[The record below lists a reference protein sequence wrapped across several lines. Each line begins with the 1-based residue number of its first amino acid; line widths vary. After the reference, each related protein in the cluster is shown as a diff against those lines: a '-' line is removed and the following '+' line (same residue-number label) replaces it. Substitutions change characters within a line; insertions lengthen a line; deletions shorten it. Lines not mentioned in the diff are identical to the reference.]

1 MHEEEPTRRTRSY
14 QDGRPVVRMLSTMRR
29 LLALTGA
36 ALLIGGC
43 SVVEDSVYDLLGLE
57 RTPDFDTDGFDT
69 DWDNLDEELETPL
82 PDRKLDAGE
91 VVAEPS
97 GVVQLERSKKRLPLP
112 GHGGTNMGF
121 RIDKLAELYALAG
134 AMEAP
139 TWSAPSE
146 GSLRLTRDND
156 LDTAW
161 TCVPNEEERCAIGMS
176 FPAAAGIHSIRLHT
190 AASDPSEYPRA
201 KRVRVHTERGF
212 TDALLSDTDTF
223 TFVEFA
229 ETETTRYV
237 IVEVL
242 EVYPGTAK
250 EPRIHVAE
258 FEVFGRS
265 GTAREPLQLDPATAI
280 VALPDEPW
288 DRVARGSYERRQ
300 MFLHTVDA
308 EGGLHRFMEGTA
320 LRGRAGDRLLLIERI
335 QGQSGCNA
343 PRGTFFLLDTQTR
356 ITAPLG
362 GLSGVGGDTFRSN
375 DGMGVIVGYHGKLDT
390 KINGVFFEEG
400 KYRRRQTPIRA
411 DQRTEDYFE
420 TWGLE
425 DTVLD
430 RSAPALN
437 ASIDDCVV
445 GTEALLAELDAAKAA
460 VEAAAPKKKRRK
472 RKSKATEIVRR
483 PAAWQVCTLEE
494 GARAFLTDNGPCG
507 STWEMTVLDA
517 SGSIVATQTGKGD
530 RNYLRVARQSP
541 QTLLVEVGD
550 GSDRAA
556 MWRVAAGELRELS
569 NAASFALQ
577 PPASCRE
584 DCLEPFPNPGAPV
597 WQ

>member
-1 MHEEEPTRRTRSY
+1 M
-14 QDGRPVVRMLSTMRR
+14 
-29 LLALTGA
+29 ALTGA
-36 ALLIGGC
+36 ALLMGGC
-43 SVVEDSVYDLLGLE
+43 TVVKDSVYDLLGME
-57 RTPDFDTDGFDT
+57 RAPEYDTDGFDT

-82 PDRKLDAGE
+82 PEKKLDVGE
-91 VVAEPS
+91 EVAEPS
-97 GVVQLERSKKRLPLP
+97 GVVQLERSQKRLPLP
-112 GHGGTNMGF
+112 GYGGTNMGF
-121 RIDKLAELYALAG
+121 RIDKLAEVYALAG

-139 TWSAPSE
+139 AWSAPSE
-146 GSLRLTRDND
+146 GSLRHTRDND

-176 FPAAAGIHSIRLHT
+176 FPAAAGVHSIRLHT
-190 AASDPSEYPRA
+190 AASDPDEYPRA

-212 TDALLSDTDTF
+212 TDALLSDNETF

-242 EVYPGTAK
+242 EVYPGRAK
-250 EPRIHVAE
+250 EPRIHIAE

-265 GTAREPLQLDPATAI
+265 GTAREPLTIDPATTV

-288 DRVARGSYERRQ
+288 DRVARASYERRQ
-300 MFLHTVDA
+300 MFLHTVDT

-320 LRGRAGDRLLLIERI
+320 LRGRAGDRLLLVERL
-335 QGQSGCNA
+335 QGQSGCDA
-343 PRGTFFLLDTQTR
+343 PRGTFFLLDTKTR

-362 GLSGVGGDTFRSN
+362 GLSGVGGDTFRSK

-390 KINGVFFEEG
+390 KLNGIFVEDG

-420 TWGLE
+420 TWSLE
-425 DTVLD
+425 EGVLH
-430 RSAPALN
+430 RSAAALN
-437 ASIDDCVV
+437 EPIADCVV

-460 VEAAAPKKKRRK
+460 AEAAAPKKKRRK
-472 RKSKATEIVRR
+472 RKSKAAEIVQR
-483 PAAWQVCTLEE
+483 PAAWQVCTLAE
-494 GARAFLTDNGPCG
+494 GTRAFLTDNGPCG
-507 STWEMTVLDA
+507 STWEMTLLDID
-517 SGSIVATQTGKGD
+517 GGIVATQTGKGD
-530 RNYLRVARQSP
+530 RNYLRVARQNP
-541 QTLLVEVGD
+541 ETLLIEVGD
-550 GSDRAA
+550 GSDVSAV
-556 MWRVAAGELRELS
+556 WRITGNELRELS
-569 NAASFALQ
+569 NAAAFALQ